1 MMTERA
7 IEFWKRECRHATRT
21 VVPAKAR
28 IHARGARAC
37 P

>member
-7 IEFWKRECRHATRT
+7 IEFWKRECRHAART
-21 VVPAKAR
+21 VALAKAG
-28 IHARGARAC
+28 IRGARVC